1 MIVRILGRGQWVMEP
16 EQLIA
21 LNEIDEAV
29 EKAVADGDAEALKAA
44 LEELVAGVH
53 ANGVEVPDEVLAE
66 SDLVLP
72 DVDSTVDEVRALL
85 DSQSEYYGLI
95 PDAEN
100 FEGEADLVRAEGVEP
115 GAAEEPTP

>member
-1 MIVRILGRGQWVMEP
+1 MIIRILGYGQWVMEP
-16 EQLIA
+16 EQLLA
-21 LNEIDEAV
+21 LNDVDARV
-29 EKAVADGDAEALKAA
+29 EKAVEDGDSQALRVA
-44 LEELVAGVH
+44 LEELNEGVRTY
-53 ANGVEVPDEVLAE
+53 GVEVPDDVLVE

-72 DVDSTVDEVRALL
+72 DVDATVDEVRALL

-100 FEGEADLVRAEGVEP
+100 LEAESDLVRPETVEP